1 MSKILITVSF
11 LLSALSLIG
20 VIASFLYFNS
30 LHKQYRVDLEQHV
43 ASEEQWKTEFTKW
56 RDDISGYVSS
66 LYERY
71 PTNTNEQK
79 NLPVGIGL

>member
-1 MSKILITVSF
+1 MSKVLTIVSILFST
-11 LLSALSLIG
+11 LSLIG

-30 LHKQYRVDLEQHV
+30 LHRQNRSDLEQHV